1 MSAIDL
7 THPLAV
13 GAPAPAGAP
22 PVELRRLTSHEHDV
36 LQDSWLGMSVHAG
49 THLDAPLH
57 AVPGGQDVAG
67 LELDLLTGPAVAWR
81 FECPEP
87 REISLDELAAAEP
100 RLRPGDRLLVS
111 TGWDRRYG
119 DPDRYLVHPHL
130 ATDASEWLAAQGIV
144 LLGVDTPTPELPAP
158 LRDAGFDYPVHRT
171 LLDRGILIAENLAGV
186 DRVAGRRFT
195 LRVFP
200 IPIAGSD
207 GAPAR
212 IVAELEP

>member
-1 MSAIDL
+1 MTTVDL
-7 THPLAV
+7 THALAV

-22 PVELRRLTSHEHDV
+22 PLELRQLTSHAHDV

-67 LELDLLTGPAVAWR
+67 IELGRLTGPAVAWR
-81 FECPEP
+81 FACREP
-87 REISLDELAAAEP
+87 REITRDELAAAEP

-119 DPDRYLVHPHL
+119 DPDRYRVHPHL
-130 ATDASEWLAAQGIV
+130 ATDAAEWLAAQEIA
-144 LLGVDTPTPELPAP
+144 LLGVDTPTPELAAP

-171 LLDRGILIAENLAGV
+171 LLGRGILIAENLAGV

-200 IPIAGSD
+200 IPIAGAD

-212 IVAELEP
+212 IVAEL